1 MASLLGNVGTG
12 TKEVESS
19 TGHFRAAGFH
29 HVTARSH
36 LARVLKLINLYLF
49 NFSKKIPG
57 SSKPQIIET
66 ADTESANTGG
76 RLYLEILDC
85 GTPENKYVGNLL
97 MEIRDVSL

>member
-1 MASLLGNVGTG
+1 M
-12 TKEVESS
+12 
-19 TGHFRAAGFH
+19 F
-29 HVTARSH
+29 
-36 LARVLKLINLYLF
+36 
-49 NFSKKIPG
+49 PD
-57 SSKPQIIET
+57 SSKPQITET